1 MLETSIERVKL
12 LKAGI
17 PGDRI
22 ETMYIKFNNF
32 KIVQKPVLFEMVK
45 TDPKKMKITTA
56 KSCD

>member
-22 ETMYIKFNNF
+22 ETMYIEFNNF
-32 KIVQKPVLFEMVK
+32 KIVQKPVLFDKAE
-45 TDPKKMKITTA
+45 TRFKKY
-56 KSCD
+56 

>member
-22 ETMYIKFNNF
+22 ETMYIEFNNF
-32 KIVQKPVLFEMVK
+32 KIVQKPVLFDKAE
-45 TDPKKMKITTA
+45 TDSKNIENYNSQKL
-56 KSCD
+56 

>member
-22 ETMYIKFNNF
+22 ETMYIEFNNF
-32 KIVQKPVLFEMVK
+32 KIVQKPLLFEMVE
-45 TDPKKMKITTA
+45 TDSKNIEKI
-56 KSCD
+56 